1 MSKLPD
7 LRAREAHPWG
17 WAMLWGALLGVLFFA
32 TYNNVNQYTASLE
45 PVDSFF
51 FAWETHIPFW
61 PWTIVPYWTID
72 LFYGL
77 ALFLAPTKTILLRL
91 VKRLLLAQFLCISGF
106 LLFPLKFAFVRPV
119 TEGIFGDLFA
129 ALAQFDL
136 PYNQAPSLHIV
147 LLLVLWRQYRGY
159 CAGSIWRYLVH
170 IWCGLIAVSVL
181 TTWQHHLI
189 DLLTGL
195 WVGAFCLLAIPEQP
209 GSWRWAPAPADRRQ
223 RMAGYY
229 LLGAILFALLAWLLG
244 SLVGAGFGAALLGWI
259 VAAVLYVALVYRWG
273 SAAHLGKQ
281 ADGSIPLSHY
291 CFLAPYYIGA
301 RINAWYHLRSRPLY
315 SEIVPG
321 VYLGALSAQRELAM
335 ELTFK
340 GAAPLA
346 SLVDL
351 TAELPAANCVS
362 HYQSFPALD
371 LLPINAEQLQAV
383 AKGIE
388 QAQQQGTTLVACALG
403 VSRSAA
409 AVVAWLVCYRGYA
422 VDAAIALVQQQR
434 SCVLIGPAQRQELL
448 PLQAK

>member
-17 WAMLWGALLGVLFFA
+17 WAILWGALLGVIFFA

-106 LLFPLKFAFVRPV
+106 LLFPLKFAFVRPI
-119 TEGIFGDLFA
+119 TDGIFGNLFT

-159 CAGSIWRYLVH
+159 CAGSPWRYLVH
-170 IWCGLIAVSVL
+170 VWCGLIAVSVL

-189 DLLTGL
+189 DLITGL

-209 GSWRWAPAPADRRQ
+209 GSWRWAPAPVDRR
-223 RMAGYY
+223 RRLATFYA
-229 LLGAILFALLAWLLG
+229 LGAALFALAAWLLWPG
-244 SLVGAGFGAALLGWI
+244 VSAAIIGWI
-259 VAAVLYVALVYRWG
+259 AAAVLYVALVYRWG

-291 CFLAPYYIGA
+291 CFLAPYYLGA
-301 RINAWYHLRSRPLY
+301 RISAWYHLLSRPLY

-321 VYLGALSAQRELAM
+321 VFLGGLSAQPAVAAQLAPAGVM
-335 ELTFK
+335 P
-340 GAAPLA
+340 G
-346 SLVDL
+346 LVDL
-351 TAELPAANCVS
+351 TAELPVANYPGF
-362 HYQSFPALD
+362 YQSLPWLD
-371 LLPINAEQLQAV
+371 LVPIDAQQLQAAGNAV
-383 AKGIE
+383 E
-388 QAQQQGTTLVACALG
+388 QAQRRGPVLVACAMG
-403 VSRSAA
+403 VSRSSA
-409 AVVAWLVCYRGYA
+409 AVAAWLVCHRAYSM
-422 VDAAIALVQQQR
+422 DAAIALISQQR
-434 SCVLIGPAQRQELL
+434 SCVKFSPAQRQELL
-448 PLQAK
+448 QLVAQ